1 MLNVILN
8 NKHLNSL
15 DKKRPVVLALS
26 GGVDSMVLFEL
37 LKNTGFNVVIAH
49 VNHHKRA
56 ESIIEE
62 NYIRK
67 LAQDNN
73 LSIEVLDYIHE
84 KDNFQAE
91 AHNSRY
97 QFFYEV
103 AIKYNATAIITAH
116 HNIDNLETI
125 LINII
130 RGSNIYGY
138 GGIKEISSYKDIKLI
153 RPLINIEKDEL
164 YKYAKEFNITFFEDS
179 SNARDEYLRNRI
191 RHHVIPLLKKENPN
205 LKESIAN
212 YSNQLHEAFSY
223 IRGNSIKYLE
233 ENGNKINIISFN
245 NLALI
250 QKKDIINYICDSN
263 NILSSD
269 NKINDILALID
280 NPKPNLV
287 YDLNEY
293 FQFVKAYDE
302 CYISTKSHIEN
313 FNYEI
318 NVDETIDIDNY
329 RTFKLSCRD
338 IEFDT
343 FLKVSIT
350 EPLPLII
357 RKRRD
362 GDRLIIGSGH
372 KKLKDFLIDKKIPK
386 EQRDN
391 LLVITNA
398 LNEIIWV
405 LGYYKKRCD
414 EENCLILN
422 FKEKI
427 YGRKI

>member
-223 IRGNSIKYLE
+223 IRGNSIKYL
-233 ENGNKINIISFN
+233 
-245 NLALI
+245 
-250 QKKDIINYICDSN
+250 
-263 NILSSD
+263 
-269 NKINDILALID
+269 
-280 NPKPNLV
+280 
-287 YDLNEY
+287 
-293 FQFVKAYDE
+293 
-302 CYISTKSHIEN
+302 
-313 FNYEI
+313 
-318 NVDETIDIDNY
+318 
-329 RTFKLSCRD
+329 
-338 IEFDT
+338 
-343 FLKVSIT
+343 
-350 EPLPLII
+350 
-357 RKRRD
+357 
-362 GDRLIIGSGH
+362 
-372 KKLKDFLIDKKIPK
+372 
-386 EQRDN
+386 
-391 LLVITNA
+391 
-398 LNEIIWV
+398 
-405 LGYYKKRCD
+405 
-414 EENCLILN
+414 
-422 FKEKI
+422 
-427 YGRKI
+427 